1 MVVVVAAWRSGGG
14 GGGLEVVVE
23 AALAASGRWGLALIF
38 YSFSKFF
45 AERRVTF
52 GKPFAKSKP
61 AFAECIGHS
70 ANHGFPVVPFYLVR
84 SGPHTALGQ
93 VLTVNFG
100 HPRVLVI
107 HWFRL

>member
-52 GKPFAKSKP
+52 GKPFVRVNRPLLSVL
-61 AFAECIGHS
+61 GTRQTM
-70 ANHGFPVVPFYLVR
+70 GFL
-84 SGPHTALGQ
+84 
-93 VLTVNFG
+93 
-100 HPRVLVI
+100 
-107 HWFRL
+107 